1 MKRWI
6 GLVLVLSLLLCGCG
20 GGGGDGSGLVL
31 AGVLGLGLVGVQV
44 LADEVPAVDLQL
56 VDVLLELGG
65 LLAHAL
71 GDDEVAICSAPND
84 GCVAVVAVSRL
95 LAQTLAQMPKAVVRS
110 LLLLDTVAERGTVLT
125 LYGGCLYVRYYDGG
139 LRFAEVAEVANDADI
154 CYYLQR
160 IDEVYNIYNIGV
172 RITPENRGLAALCRR
187 HFKRVICE

>member
-1 MKRWI
+1 MGHKPTLQEVSIRRVLD
-6 GLVLVLSLLLCGCG
+6 GHSFSEAERERLVKDAPAEVYIASPKSTLLPAEIVGNATPDEWLRA
-20 GGGGDGSGLVL
+20 
-31 AGVLGLGLVGVQV
+31 AGY
-44 LADEVPAVDLQL
+44 
-56 VDVLLELGG
+56 
-65 LLAHAL
+65 AL

-95 LAQTLAQMPKAVVRS
+95 LAQTLAQMPKVVVRS

-160 IDEVYNIYNIGV
+160 IDQVYNIYNIGV
-172 RITPENRGLAALCRR
+172 RITPENRALAALCRR

>member
-1 MKRWI
+1 MGHKPTLQEVSIRRVLD
-6 GLVLVLSLLLCGCG
+6 GHSFSEAERERLVQDAPTEVYIASPKSTLLPAEIVGNTTPDEWLRA
-20 GGGGDGSGLVL
+20 
-31 AGVLGLGLVGVQV
+31 AGY
-44 LADEVPAVDLQL
+44 
-56 VDVLLELGG
+56 
-65 LLAHAL
+65 AL

-95 LAQTLAQMPKAVVRS
+95 LAQTLAQMPKVVVRS

-125 LYGGCLYVRYYDGG
+125 LYGGCLYVRYYDDG
-139 LRFAEVAEVANDADI
+139 LRFADVVEVASDADI

>member
-1 MKRWI
+1 MGHKPTLQEVSIRRVLD
-6 GLVLVLSLLLCGCG
+6 GHSFSEAERERLVKDAPAEVYIASPKSTLLPAEIVGNATPDEWLRA
-20 GGGGDGSGLVL
+20 
-31 AGVLGLGLVGVQV
+31 AGY
-44 LADEVPAVDLQL
+44 
-56 VDVLLELGG
+56 
-65 LLAHAL
+65 AL
-71 GDDEVAICSAPND
+71 GYDEVAICSAPND

-95 LAQTLAQMPKAVVRS
+95 LAQTLAQMPKVVVRS

-139 LRFAEVAEVANDADI
+139 MRFADVVEVASDADI

-172 RITPENRGLAALCRR
+172 RITPENRALAALCRR